1 MNIIKVTNATDLGNA
16 AAGLIAPET
25 VRSESLEAFVDT
37 GATMLALPADLV
49 ARLGLPVM
57 DMRKVRLANGAVE
70 EVPCVTRLEFEV
82 LGRRMG
88 CDALVLPAGATAL
101 IGQLQLEGLDL
112 IVDPKA
118 REVRVNPASPDVPL
132 LDLLAVA

>member
-1 MNIIKVTNATDLGNA
+1 MNIIRVTNATDVGMV
-16 AAGLIAPET
+16 AAGIIASEA
-25 VRSESLEAFVDT
+25 VRSESIEALVDT

-57 DMRKVRLANGAVE
+57 DTRKVKFANGAVE
-70 EVPCVTRLEFEV
+70 EVQCVTRIEIEI
-82 LGRRMG
+82 LGRKMG

-101 IGQLQLEGLDL
+101 IGQLQLEALDL

-118 REVRVNPASPDVPL
+118 REVRVNPASPDAPL
-132 LDLLAVA
+132 MECLAVA